1 MKSLPCSL
9 AGLFL
14 GPVAAFAQI
23 TTAVPTG
30 NPTPDASPVP
40 IPGTTTLWDL
50 VSSGGWAIIPLGILS
65 VVTVML
71 VLTYLFT
78 LRRGAVV
85 SAHFMNT
92 ADVLLKKRDYHGL
105 LAISSRHS
113 EIVARIVQRTLD
125 FATRNP
131 NADFAIVREIAETEG
146 STQAA
151 SLQQRIVYLADIGM
165 LSPMIGLLGTVIG
178 IIKSFGVLA
187 SRQTAE
193 ASRNMLLAGGVSEAL
208 VATAGGLI
216 LGITSMA
223 FYAFFRGR
231 VQRLIS
237 DLEIASTHIL
247 GLLALNY
254 NRRRSARREIPRR
267 RRGRLL
273 ADPFSLLPSISS

>member
-1 MKSLPCSL
+1 MKSLLCSL
-9 AGLFL
+9 AGLIL
-14 GPVAAFAQI
+14 GPVAALAQI
-23 TTAVPTG
+23 TTTVPTG
-30 NPTPDASPVP
+30 NPTPSPLPVS
-40 IPGTTTLWDL
+40 TATLWDL
-50 VSSGGWAIIPLGILS
+50 VSSGGWAIIPLALLS

-71 VLTYLFT
+71 VLTFLFT

-131 NADFAIVREIAETEG
+131 NAEFSIVREIAETEG
-146 STQAA
+146 ATQAA
-151 SLQQRIVYLADIGM
+151 SLQQRITYLADIGM

-187 SRQTAE
+187 NRQTAE

-208 VATAGGLI
+208 IATAGGLI

-223 FYAFFRGR
+223 FYALFRGR

-254 NRRRSARREIPRR
+254 NRRR
-267 RRGRLL
+267 
-273 ADPFSLLPSISS
+273 DSSVEKSRIGVEDDF

>member
-1 MKSLPCSL
+1 MKSLLCPV
-9 AGLFL
+9 AGLLL
-14 GPVAAFAQI
+14 GPVAALAQI
-23 TTAVPTG
+23 TTVTPTG
-30 NPTPDASPVP
+30 SATPDAAVP
-40 IPGTTTLWDL
+40 APGATTLWDL

-65 VVTVML
+65 VITVML
-71 VLTYLFT
+71 VLTYLVT

-131 NADFAIVREIAETEG
+131 NAEYSVVREIAETEG
-146 STQAA
+146 ATQAA
-151 SLQQRIVYLADIGM
+151 SLQNRIAYLADIGM

-187 SRQTAE
+187 SRQTVD
-193 ASRNMLLAGGVSEAL
+193 ASRNMVLAGGVSQAL
-208 VATAGGLI
+208 IATAGGLI

-223 FYAFFRGR
+223 FYALFRGR

-254 NRRRSARREIPRR
+254 NRRRDPSAEKSRVGVE
-267 RRGRLL
+267 
-273 ADPFSLLPSISS
+273 DDF

>member
-1 MKSLPCSL
+1 MKPILCSL
-9 AGLFL
+9 SGLLL
-14 GPVAAFAQI
+14 GPIAAVAQI
-23 TTAVPTG
+23 TTVAPTG
-30 NPTPDASPVP
+30 NPIPDAGPAATG
-40 IPGTTTLWDL
+40 GTTVLDL
-50 VSSGGWAIIPLGILS
+50 VSGGGWAIYPLGLLS

-78 LRRGAVV
+78 MRRGAVV

-113 EIVARIVQRTLD
+113 EMVARIVQRTLD

-131 NADFAIVREIAETEG
+131 NAEYSIVREIAETEG
-146 STQAA
+146 ATQAA
-151 SLQQRIVYLADIGM
+151 SLQNRIVYLADIGM

-187 SRQTAE
+187 SKQTAE

-208 VATAGGLI
+208 IATAGGLV

-237 DLEIASTHIL
+237 DLEIASTHIM

-254 NRRRSARREIPRR
+254 NRRRDPSAEKSRVGIE
-267 RRGRLL
+267 
-273 ADPFSLLPSISS
+273 DDF

>member
-1 MKSLPCSL
+1 MKSLLCPLC
-9 AGLFL
+9 GVLFA
-14 GPVAAFAQI
+14 PAAVLAQI
-23 TTAVPTG
+23 SGITTVTPTG
-30 NPTPDASPVP
+30 NPAPEPFPA
-40 IPGTTTLWDL
+40 TTTLWDL
-50 VSSGGWAIIPLGILS
+50 VSSGGWAIIPLGVLS
-65 VVTVML
+65 VITVML
-71 VLTYLFT
+71 VLAYLFT

-131 NADFAIVREIAETEG
+131 NADYSVVREIAETEG
-146 STQAA
+146 AAQAA
-151 SLQQRIVYLADIGM
+151 SLQHRIVYLADIGM
-165 LSPMIGLLGTVIG
+165 LSPMIGLLGTVVG
-178 IIKSFGVLA
+178 IIRSFAQLA
-187 SRQTAE
+187 SHQTAE
-193 ASRNMLLAGGVSEAL
+193 ASRNALLAGGVSQAL

-231 VQRLIS
+231 VQRLVS

-254 NRRRSARREIPRR
+254 SARRGRESGSEKS
-267 RRGRLL
+267 RGVAVEDDFFRE
-273 ADPFSLLPSISS
+273 P

>member
-1 MKSLPCSL
+1 MKSLLCSL
-9 AGLFL
+9 AGLVL

-23 TTAVPTG
+23 TTVAPTG
-30 NPTPDASPVP
+30 NPTPGVMP
-40 IPGTTTLWDL
+40 ISTTTLWDL
-50 VSSGGWAIIPLGILS
+50 VSSGGWALIPLGVLS

-71 VLTYLFT
+71 VLTFLFT

-131 NADFAIVREIAETEG
+131 NADFSIVREIAETEG

-151 SLQQRIVYLADIGM
+151 SFQHRIIYLADIGM

-208 VATAGGLI
+208 IATAGGLI

-223 FYAFFRGR
+223 FYALFRGR

-254 NRRRSARREIPRR
+254 NRRR
-267 RRGRLL
+267 
-273 ADPFSLLPSISS
+273 DPPVEKSRIGVEDDF

>member
-1 MKSLPCSL
+1 MKSLLCSL
-9 AGLFL
+9 AGLLL
-14 GPVAAFAQI
+14 GSVAAFAQI
-23 TTAVPTG
+23 TAVAPTG
-30 NPTPDASPVP
+30 NATPDATPAAGS
-40 IPGTTTLWDL
+40 TTVLDL
-50 VSSGGWAIIPLGILS
+50 VSGGGWAIYPLGILS

-113 EIVARIVQRTLD
+113 EMVARIVQRTLD

-131 NADFAIVREIAETEG
+131 NAEYTIVREIAETEG
-146 STQAA
+146 ATQAA
-151 SLQQRIVYLADIGM
+151 SLQNRIVYLADIGM

-187 SRQTAE
+187 SRQTVD

-237 DLEIASTHIL
+237 DLEIASTHIM

-254 NRRRSARREIPRR
+254 NRRHDGAATKTRVGVE
-267 RRGRLL
+267 
-273 ADPFSLLPSISS
+273 DDF

>member
-1 MKSLPCSL
+1 MKLLSCSL
-9 AGLFL
+9 AGLLL
-14 GPVAAFAQI
+14 GPAGAFAQVAQI
-23 TTAVPTG
+23 SAVAPTG
-30 NPTPDASPVP
+30 NPTPSPLPVP
-40 IPGTTTLWDL
+40 TTTVWDL
-50 VSSGGWAIIPLGILS
+50 VSSGGWAVIPLALLS

-71 VLTYLFT
+71 VLTFLFT

-92 ADVLLKKRDYHGL
+92 ADALLKKRDYHGL

-113 EIVARIVQRTLD
+113 EIVARVIQRTLD

-131 NADFAIVREIAETEG
+131 NAEFSVVREIAETEG
-146 STQAA
+146 ATQAA

-187 SRQTAE
+187 NRQTAE

-208 VATAGGLI
+208 IATAGGLI

-223 FYAFFRGR
+223 FYSLFRGR

-254 NRRRSARREIPRR
+254 NRRRDPAAEKSRISA
-267 RRGRLL
+267 
-273 ADPFSLLPSISS
+273 DDDF

>member
-1 MKSLPCSL
+1 MKSLLCTLCGLL
-9 AGLFL
+9 AG
-14 GPVAAFAQI
+14 PAAVLAQI
-23 TTAVPTG
+23 SQVAPTG
-30 NPTPDASPVP
+30 NPTPEPALPAAS
-40 IPGTTTLWDL
+40 TTTLWDL
-50 VSSGGWAIIPLGILS
+50 VSSGGWAVIPLGVLS
-65 VVTVML
+65 VITVML
-71 VLTYLFT
+71 VLTYLVT

-131 NADFAIVREIAETEG
+131 NADYSIVREIAETEG
-146 STQAA
+146 ATQAA
-151 SLQQRIVYLADIGM
+151 SLQHRILYLADIGM
-165 LSPMIGLLGTVIG
+165 LAPMIGLLGTVVG
-178 IIKSFGVLA
+178 IIRSFGVLA
-187 SRQTAE
+187 SHQTAE
-193 ASRNMLLAGGVSEAL
+193 ASRNALLAGGVSEAL
-208 VATAGGLI
+208 IATAGGLI

-254 NRRRSARREIPRR
+254 TKRRDSSERSRVGAEEDLFREP
-267 RRGRLL
+267 
-273 ADPFSLLPSISS
+273 

>member
-1 MKSLPCSL
+1 MKSLLCSL
-9 AGLFL
+9 AGLVL

-23 TTAVPTG
+23 TTVAPTG
-30 NPTPDASPVP
+30 NPTPGVMP
-40 IPGTTTLWDL
+40 ISTTTLWDL
-50 VSSGGWAIIPLGILS
+50 VSSGGWALIPLGVLS

-71 VLTYLFT
+71 VLTFLFT

-131 NADFAIVREIAETEG
+131 NADFSIVREIAETEG
-146 STQAA
+146 ATQAA

-208 VATAGGLI
+208 IATAGGLI

-223 FYAFFRGR
+223 FYALFRGR

-254 NRRRSARREIPRR
+254 NRRR
-267 RRGRLL
+267 
-273 ADPFSLLPSISS
+273 DPTVEKSRIGVEDDF

>member
-1 MKSLPCSL
+1 MKSLFCTVTGILLWTGVVL
-9 AGLFL
+9 AQTG
-14 GPVAAFAQI
+14 I
-23 TTAVPTG
+23 TTVSPTG
-30 NPTPDASPVP
+30 NPTPGPVDAMVP
-40 IPGTTTLWDL
+40 TTTLWDL
-50 VSSGGWAIIPLGILS
+50 VSSGGWAMIPLAVLS

-71 VLTYLFT
+71 VITYLFT

-113 EIVARIVQRTLD
+113 EAVARIVQRTLD

-131 NADFAIVREIAETEG
+131 NAEYAVVREIAETEG
-146 STQAA
+146 ATQAA
-151 SLQQRIVYLADIGM
+151 SFQHRIVYLADIGM
-165 LSPMIGLLGTVIG
+165 LSPMIGLLGTVVG

-193 ASRNMLLAGGVSEAL
+193 ASRNVLLAGGVSEAL
-208 VATAGGLI
+208 IATAGGLI

-237 DLEIASTHIL
+237 DLEIASTHIMA
-247 GLLALNY
+247 LLALNY
-254 NRRRSARREIPRR
+254 NRRGGSAAEKSRVGVE
-267 RRGRLL
+267 
-273 ADPFSLLPSISS
+273 DDF

>member
-1 MKSLPCSL
+1 MKPLLCTL
-9 AGLFL
+9 FGLLL

-23 TTAVPTG
+23 TTVAPTG
-30 NPTPDASPVP
+30 NAAPDASPVAS
-40 IPGTTTLWDL
+40 GTTTVLDL
-50 VSSGGWAIIPLGILS
+50 VSGGGWAIYPLGILS

-78 LRRGAVV
+78 MRRGAVV

-105 LAISSRHS
+105 LAISSRHN

-131 NADFAIVREIAETEG
+131 NAEYSIVREIAETEG
-146 STQAA
+146 ATQAA
-151 SLQQRIVYLADIGM
+151 SLQNRIVYLADIGM
-165 LSPMIGLLGTVIG
+165 LSPMIGLLGTVFG

-254 NRRRSARREIPRR
+254 NRRR
-267 RRGRLL
+267 
-273 ADPFSLLPSISS
+273 DPAAEKSRVSVEDDF

>member
-1 MKSLPCSL
+1 MKSLFCWL
-9 AGLFL
+9 VCLL
-14 GPVAAFAQI
+14 GPGVALAQI
-23 TTAVPTG
+23 TTVTPTG
-30 NPTPDASPVP
+30 NPTPDQMP
-40 IPGTTTLWDL
+40 IAQTTTLWDL
-50 VSSGGWAIIPLGILS
+50 VSSGGWALIPLGVLS
-65 VVTVML
+65 VITVML
-71 VLTYLFT
+71 VLTYLVT

-105 LAISSRHS
+105 LAISARHS

-131 NADFAIVREIAETEG
+131 NADFAVVREIAETEG
-146 STQAA
+146 ATQAA
-151 SLQQRIVYLADIGM
+151 SMQQRITYLADIGM
-165 LSPMIGLLGTVIG
+165 LAPMIGLLGTVVG

-223 FYAFFRGR
+223 FYALFRGR

-247 GLLALNY
+247 SLLALNY
-254 NRRRSARREIPRR
+254 NKRSPAERSRVGVE
-267 RRGRLL
+267 
-273 ADPFSLLPSISS
+273 DDF